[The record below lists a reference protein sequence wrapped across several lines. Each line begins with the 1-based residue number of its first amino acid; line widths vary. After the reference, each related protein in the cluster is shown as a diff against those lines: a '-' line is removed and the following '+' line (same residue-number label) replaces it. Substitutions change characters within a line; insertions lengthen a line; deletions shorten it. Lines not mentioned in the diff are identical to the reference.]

1 MKCKIMHE
9 SEGRIRVHMKQ
20 SYMTSAQADLLEY
33 YLREIPGV
41 TRVKVSERTADAT
54 VNYRGDVREK
64 IIKGF
69 AEFDYETS
77 RANVPDHTGR
87 ELQRYY
93 HNKICFHL
101 IRRILTKLF
110 LPMPLRMLL
119 TIADALPRI
128 LEGIKSL
135 KNGKLEVSVLDA
147 TSITVSMLRRDFN
160 TASSIIF
167 MLKLG
172 DIIEEW
178 THKKSVDDLA
188 SAMSLNVDKVW
199 VKTGE
204 GQELLTDIKHVEM
217 DDLIV
222 VRTGNMIPLD
232 GIVYEGEALVNQASI
247 TGEPLP
253 VKKSVDTYIYAGS
266 VIEEGELT
274 VQVKKLLGSGHYDRI
289 VKMIEESEKLK
300 STTEA
305 KASRLADNLVPWTF
319 GATLLTYLLTRNVT
333 RAVSIL
339 NVDFCCALKLAMP
352 VTILSAMR
360 EAGEHHISVK
370 GGKFIEA
377 FAEAETIV
385 FDKTGTLTNATPQ
398 VKSIISFSGQDEKEM
413 LRLAACLEE
422 HYPHSIANAVVKA
435 SSDRGLDH
443 EEKHSTVEYIVAHG
457 IASSVEDSRV
467 LIGSYH
473 FIFEDEKCRVPEDER
488 KKFDEL
494 PDEYSH
500 LYLAIDG
507 TLAAVI
513 LIEDPLKEEA
523 ASAIKHLHE
532 LGFKKIVMMTGDS
545 ERTAKAVAKA
555 VGIDEYYS
563 EVLPEDKGNFIR
575 SEHEAGRKV
584 VMIGDG
590 INDSPALSEADV
602 GIAINSG
609 AAIAREIADI
619 TISED
624 NLESL
629 VVLRVLS
636 KSLMLRINRNY
647 RSIIGFNSFLIL
659 MGMFGIFAPT
669 MTALLHNAST
679 LAIGMHGMTN
689 MLREEDEA
697 VLISN
702 GIKYENRSEKNVED
716 DC

>member
-9 SEGRIRVHMKQ
+9 SEGRIRVRMNQ
-20 SYMTSAQADLLEY
+20 NYMTSAQADLLEY
-33 YLREIPGV
+33 YLKEIPGV
-41 TRVKVSERTADAT
+41 TRAKVNERTADAT

-64 IIKGF
+64 IISGF
-69 AEFDYETS
+69 SEFDYETS
-77 RANVPDHTGR
+77 QANVPDRTGR

-93 HNKICFHL
+93 QNKICFHL
-101 IRRILTKLF
+101 MRRVFTKLF
-110 LPMPLRMLL
+110 LPMPLRIIL
-119 TIADALPRI
+119 TVADSIPRI

-147 TSITVSMLRRDFN
+147 TSITVSMLRNDFN

-199 VKTGE
+199 LKTDE
-204 GQELLTDIKHVEM
+204 GQELLTDIQHIKM

-232 GIVYEGEALVNQASI
+232 GTVYGGEALVNQASI

-253 VKKSVDTYIYAGS
+253 VKKSAGMHIYAGT

-300 STTEA
+300 SSTEA
-305 KASRLADNLVPWTF
+305 KASKLADNLVPWTF

-352 VTILSAMR
+352 ITILSAMR

-370 GGKFIEA
+370 GGKFMEA

-385 FDKTGTLTNATPQ
+385 FDKTGTLTNATPK
-398 VKSIISFSGQDEKEM
+398 VKEVVSFSEYSEKES
-413 LRLAACLEE
+413 LTLAACLEE

-435 SSDRGLDH
+435 ASDRGLDH
-443 EEKHSTVEYIVAHG
+443 EERHSKVEYIVAHG
-457 IASSVEDSRV
+457 IASSVDGFRV

-473 FIFEDEKCRVPEDER
+473 FIFEDEKCKIPENEQQ
-488 KKFDEL
+488 KFDSL

-507 TLAAVI
+507 ILAAVI

-523 ASAIKHLHE
+523 APAIKHLHE
-532 LGFKKIVMMTGDS
+532 LGFKKVVMMTGDS
-545 ERTAKAVAKA
+545 ERTARAVAKA
-555 VGIDEYYS
+555 VGIDEYYA

-629 VVLRVLS
+629 VVLRILS
-636 KSLMLRINRNY
+636 QYLMRRINRNY
-647 RSIIGFNSFLIL
+647 RTIIGFNSFLIL
-659 MGMFGIFAPT
+659 MGMLGIFQPT

-689 MLREEDEA
+689 MLHEEDEA

-702 GIKYENRSEKNVED
+702 GLKDELRGEQ
-716 DC
+716 